1 MIGDCDFDSN
11 SKYFVQSVE
20 SMLSV
25 YADYE
30 L

>member
-1 MIGDCDFDSN
+1 MIGNYEFDSN
-11 SKYFVQSVE
+11 SKHFVRNIE